1 MVTWWEGRWPM
12 GDGPGERLKDERSW
26 KMTRRAEMTLWILGI
41 SGCFFFFWGVGKIL
55 SYSPVAQFFMWELTS
70 GNGDLSGRFQQELA
84 IYSPTVG
91 I

>member
-1 MVTWWEGRWPM
+1 MI
-12 GDGPGERLKDERSW
+12 ERSW

-41 SGCFFFFWGVGKIL
+41 SWCFSFLEGRYYPIH
-55 SYSPVAQFFMWELTS
+55 YSPVAQFFMWELTS
-70 GNGDLSGRFQQELA
+70 GNGDLSGTFQQELA